1 MTKTEFV
8 QMLAEGEVEFTAKS
22 GEVIIIYENFEA
34 VFRFYSDGSFRDTW
48 VRSRYG
54 AAI

>member
-22 GEVIIIYENFEA
+22 GEVIIIYENHEA
-34 VFRFYSDGSFRDTW
+34 VFRFYSDGLFRDTW
-48 VRSRYG
+48 VRPRYG

>member
-8 QMLAEGEVEFTAKS
+8 QMLAEGEVEFAVKS
-22 GEVIIIYENFEA
+22 GEVIITYENHEA

-48 VRSRYG
+48 VRPCYG

>member
-1 MTKTEFV
+1 MTKAEFV
-8 QMLAEGEVEFTAKS
+8 KMLAEGEVEFTAKS
-22 GEVIIIYENFEA
+22 GEVIIVYENFEA

-48 VRSRYG
+48 MRSRYG

>member
-1 MTKTEFV
+1 MTKTDFV
-8 QMLAEGEVEFTAKS
+8 KMLAEGDVEFTVKN
-22 GEVIIIYENFEA
+22 GEVIIVYENHEA

-48 VRSRYG
+48 VRSRYD

>member
-1 MTKTEFV
+1 MTKTKFV
-8 QMLAEGEVEFTAKS
+8 QMLAEGEVEFTVKS
-22 GEVIIIYENFEA
+22 DEVIITYENHEA

>member
-1 MTKTEFV
+1 MTKTDFV
-8 QMLAEGEVEFTAKS
+8 KMLAEGEVEFTVKD
-22 GEVIIIYENFEA
+22 GEVIIVYENHEA